1 MDYNKK
7 KILYQ
12 DVLGNSDT
20 VESYV
25 INTPEDLEQVFSD
38 NKIYFHLG
46 AMAPMRRMIKE
57 APLIL
62 NEKGGYCHASTDEM
76 TADYRGN
83 HISIL

>member
-38 NKIYFHLG
+38 NNILSFGSNGTY
-46 AMAPMRRMIKE
+46 APYDKRS
-57 APLIL
+57 
-62 NEKGGYCHASTDEM
+62 STNTE
-76 TADYRGN
+76 
-83 HISIL
+83 